1 MAITIETTGPKR
13 ERELIVSLAYYCIY
27 KMMPRKKNL
36 EVDIVQVTNL
46 RDTEGDWANC
56 IDTEDL
62 NTFEIKV
69 DKGMSLRK
77 KLLSVAHEM
86 VHVKQ
91 FSRKE
96 LAHTESIS
104 YSAWYGKR
112 YRTTNKY
119 WELPWEIEAY
129 GMELGLF
136 NQWINDKNIRGNF
149 INDPT

>member
-1 MAITIETTGPKR
+1 MAISIDTNGNKR
-13 ERELIVSLAYYCIY
+13 ERELIESLAYYCIQ

-36 EVDIVQVTNL
+36 EIDIIQVTNL
-46 RDTEGDWANC
+46 RNTDGDWASC

-69 DKGMSLRK
+69 DRQMSLRK
-77 KLLSVAHEM
+77 KLLSVAHEL

-96 LAHTESIS
+96 LEHTESVS
-104 YSAWYGKR
+104 YSTWYGKR

-136 NQWINDKNIRGNF
+136 NQWADDKKIKGKF

>member
-1 MAITIETTGPKR
+1 MAISIDTNGNKR
-13 ERELIVSLAYYCIY
+13 ERELIESLAYYCIQ

-36 EVDIVQVTNL
+36 EIDIIQVTNL
-46 RDTEGDWANC
+46 RNTDGDWANC

-69 DKGMSLRK
+69 ERQMSLRK
-77 KLLSVAHEM
+77 KLLSVAHEL

-91 FSRKE
+91 FARKE
-96 LAHTESIS
+96 LEHTESIS
-104 YSAWYGKR
+104 YSTWYGKR

-136 NQWINDKNIRGNF
+136 NQWADDKNIKGKF